1 MAFTNVTDGSRRPP
15 AIVDEENVPVFGR
28 VLRITTAALAALVV
42 GLAPATHAH
51 AAPSPEELEQQI
63 QAQWE
68 LLEPVIE
75 QYNAIEAQLKAN
87 RAKAEAL
94 QKQLEPLQL
103 QVDMAMGKVQRIAV
117 QTYKGGR
124 LSTLNALL
132 NGGPSV
138 NLADQ
143 LSRLEALAR
152 RQKAQISDVAAVRD
166 KYLND
171 KRALDGLIEQQAV
184 QEKELATKKKQIEDQ
199 IAALQKLRQ
208 AAYGS
213 SPVANGALRPVPCPP
228 EVGPGAAA
236 VAVRTA
242 CAQIGKM
249 YLFAA
254 EGPDRFDCSG
264 LVVFSWKAAGKS
276 LPRTAR
282 DQYYATQRVSRAD
295 LRAGDLVFYYPG
307 ITHVGIYVGQG
318 WMVHSSRA
326 GEPVR
331 MRKIDDGRT
340 PIGYGRVA

>member
-1 MAFTNVTDGSRRPP
+1 ML
-15 AIVDEENVPVFGR
+15 GR
-28 VLRITTAALAALVV
+28 VLRVMTAALTALAI

-51 AAPSPEELEQQI
+51 AAPSPEEIERQI

-68 LLEPVIE
+68 LLEPIIE
-75 QYNAIEAQLKAN
+75 QYNGLQADLKAN

-94 QKQLEPLQL
+94 RKQLEPLQL
-103 QVDMAMGKVQRIAV
+103 QVDLAMGKVQRIAV

-124 LSTLNALL
+124 LSTINALL
-132 NGGPSV
+132 SGDGPTV

-143 LSRLEALAR
+143 LGRLEALAR

-171 KRALDGLIEQQAV
+171 KKALDGLIAKEAA
-184 QEKELATKKKQIEDQ
+184 QEKELAVKKKQIEDQ

-213 SPVANGALRPVPCPP
+213 STVATGDLKPVPCPP
-228 EVGPGAAA
+228 EIGPGAAA

-249 YLFAA
+249 YLFGA

-264 LVVFSWKAAGKS
+264 LSLYSWKAAGKS

-282 DQYYATQRVSRAD
+282 DQYYATQRVSRAE

-307 ITHVGIYVGQG
+307 ITHMGIYVGQG
-318 WMVHSSRA
+318 WMVHASRA